1 MAVTYNKMIIGVNE
15 SINSIGIKPVQN
27 DTLSRY
33 LDVCLYN
40 NGLPIDL
47 TNETVRINFRKEDG
61 TTLFNQG
68 EITNA
73 TEGRC
78 QFELT
83 NEILSDAKS
92 VKAQISIWGKEGQ
105 ILSTQVFTIFVS
117 ESIRNDEE
125 VESTNEFGVLV
136 VLFQE
141 IQNALDLMNAMVE
154 SFGEAGEMAET
165 YGVSTF
171 WAMLEHLAAG
181 ADVKQALKENI
192 NSTMDT
198 EEFAPLDRLIAA
210 TIEPHGVQE
219 FKASGTFVVPDGVH
233 KILVTACGGGGG
245 GGGPWDDEQAGGGGG
260 GGACIV
266 RKPFAVIPGGDI
278 EITIGTGGNGGS
290 KANNGSKGGS
300 TIIGDLV
307 TLSGGS
313 GGLYKGNGGNG
324 GNGGGGGGAG
334 GYNGSSGTNYAR
346 GGCGYML
353 GQNPVNTE
361 EAGHGGSGICGS
373 GGPGGGDYRES
384 CGGGGGGGSIGAG
397 GKGGYADS
405 SSKTSAT
412 SGERGG
418 GGGGGSYDSATYSVN
433 GAKGGSGYALIEW

>member
-33 LDVCLYN
+33 LDVCLHN

-141 IQNALDLMNAMVE
+141 IQNSLDLMNAMVE

-181 ADVKQALKENI
+181 ADVKQVLKENI

-210 TIEPHGVQE
+210 AIEPHGVQE
-219 FKASGTFVVPDGVH
+219 FTSSGTFIVPARVH
-233 KILVTACGGGGG
+233 KIWVTACGGGGG
-245 GGGPWDDEQAGGGGG
+245 GGGAWDDEQSGGGGG

-266 RKPFAVIPGGDI
+266 RKPFAVIPGSNI
-278 EITIGTGGNGGS
+278 KITIGAGGFGGS
-290 KANNGSKGGS
+290 KASDGNKGGS
-300 TIIGDLV
+300 TVIGDLV
-307 TLSGGS
+307 TLDGGAGGS
-313 GGLYKGNGGNG
+313 YNGTGGNG

-334 GYNGSSGTNYAR
+334 GSGVYNFAR
-346 GGCGYML
+346 GGCGYMP
-353 GQNPVNTE
+353 GQNPFNNVDNS
-361 EAGHGGSGICGS
+361 EAGYGGCGIGGSGGHGG
-373 GGPGGGDYRES
+373 GGYRTTN
-384 CGGGGGGGSIGAG
+384 GGGGGGGSIGDG
-397 GKGGYADS
+397 GNGGIAHN
-405 SSKTSAT
+405 SSKTLAT
-412 SGERGG
+412 SGARGG
-418 GGGGGSYDSATYSVN
+418 GGGGGSYYSASYNVN